1 MWLSTLSVCNSL
13 PRKLLH
19 LYIDLAKHSDAK
31 TLEHPPPFPC
41 CYSHYTISLSV
52 SQHKSKKNKNKKTKE
67 ETNFN
72 LSFPTQKPT
81 SKPLLSFT
89 ISHHHPKRFKILAQH
104 THKPIPPLCISV
116 SLFFSF
122 SLSLSP
128 WVETLKGRGNRESP
142 TCFLL
147 FFLRK
152 IHLFSAPLRSDSS
165 TKRSISEYL
174 TRPIFGHLLHCG
186 FILPE
191 T

>member
-116 SLFFSF
+116 SLFFF
-122 SLSLSP
+122 LSLSLSLSLYS
-128 WVETLKGRGNRESP
+128 VYICTYSETSPESSLAP
-142 TCFLL
+142 SLSTFKNKPRKLSLLSRSPFLL
-147 FFLRK
+147 FSVYTC
-152 IHLFSAPLRSDSS
+152 IWVVFSVNEL
-165 TKRSISEYL
+165 
-174 TRPIFGHLLHCG
+174 
-186 FILPE
+186 
-191 T
+191 